1 MPDQVGHDEDNI
13 EENINRIDMAE
24 KKLDIVPLYDWGMFT
39 EPRPSVVAGPCSAE
53 TEEQVMET
61 AKGLKELGINVY
73 RAGIWKPRT
82 HPGSFEGIGTDG
94 LRWMQKAKKEYGLK
108 IATEVA
114 SEKHVFEC
122 LKYGVDLVW
131 LGART
136 TANPFLVQEIAD
148 ALKDTDIPVL
158 VKNPVNPDIDL
169 WIGAL
174 ERLNRAGIRKL
185 GVIHRG
191 FSTADKIKYRND
203 PQWQMAIELRSRHPE
218 LPFFVDPSHMA
229 GCKEYIR
236 ELSQRSLDLGFE
248 GLMIESHCNPSCALS
263 DARQQLT
270 PEELRDLLYN
280 QIKVRDTDS
289 DAKEWKDNIDQ
300 LRAKID
306 ILDENLLYTLGARM
320 KVSRQI
326 GEYKKN
332 NNIAILQTSRWDKV
346 LAKVVAKGQ
355 EYDLPEGFI
364 KEIFNAIHEASV
376 EIQNQIIS
384 ADRSE

>member
-1 MPDQVGHDEDNI
+1 
-13 EENINRIDMAE
+13 MADI
-24 KKLDIVPLYDWGMFT
+24 KLNIVPLYDWGMFT

-61 AKGLKELGINVY
+61 AKGLKDLGINVF

-82 HPGSFEGIGTDG
+82 HPGSFEGIGTPG
-94 LRWMQKAKKEYGLK
+94 LKWMQKAKAEYGLK

-122 LKYGVDLVW
+122 LKHGVDLVW
-131 LGART
+131 IGART

-158 VKNPVNPDIDL
+158 VKNPVSPDIDL

-174 ERLNRAGIRKL
+174 ERLNRAGIKKL

-191 FSTADKIKYRND
+191 FSTADKIRYRND
-203 PQWQMAIELRSRHPE
+203 PQWQMAVELRSRHPE

-229 GCKEYIR
+229 GCKEYIQ

-263 DARQQLT
+263 DAKQQLS

-280 QIKVRDTDS
+280 KIKVRDRDS
-289 DAKEWKDNIDQ
+289 DSREWKENIDQ

-306 ILDENLLYTLGARM
+306 IIDENILYALGSRM
-320 KVSRQI
+320 KISRQI
-326 GEYKKN
+326 GEYKKSN
-332 NNIAILQTSRWDKV
+332 NVAILQTSRWDAV
-346 LAKVVAKGQ
+346 LAKVVAKGK
-355 EYDLPEGFI
+355 EYGLSEEFVKNVFD
-364 KEIFNAIHEASV
+364 AIHEASV
-376 EIQNQIIS
+376 EIQNQVIS
-384 ADRSE
+384 ENRSE

>member
-1 MPDQVGHDEDNI
+1 
-13 EENINRIDMAE
+13 MAN
-24 KKLDIVPLYDWGMFT
+24 KKLELVPLYEWGMFT
-39 EPRPSVVAGPCSAE
+39 EPRPSVIAGPCSAE
-53 TEEQVMET
+53 TEEQVMQT
-61 AKGLKELGINVY
+61 ALQLKGIGINVF

-82 HPGSFEGIGTDG
+82 HPGSFEGIGAPG
-94 LRWMQKAKKEYGLK
+94 LKWMQRAKREFGLK

-114 SEKHVFEC
+114 GEKHVFEC

-174 ERLNRAGIRKL
+174 ERLNGAGIKKL

-191 FSTADKIKYRND
+191 FSTSDRIKYRNSPD
-203 PQWQMAIELRSRHPE
+203 WQIAIELRSRYPE
-218 LPFFVDPSHMA
+218 LPFFVDPSHMS
-229 GCKEYIR
+229 GCRDYIR
-236 ELSQRSLDLGFE
+236 EISQRSLDLGFE
-248 GLMIESHCNPSCALS
+248 GLMIESHCDPSCALS

-270 PEELRDLLYN
+270 PDQLGDLLYN
-280 QIKVRDTDS
+280 QIKVRDADS
-289 DAKEWKDNIDQ
+289 DSPQWKDNIDQ

-306 ILDENLLYTLGARM
+306 IIDENLLYALGSRM

-326 GEYKKN
+326 GQYKKD
-332 NNIAILQTSRWDKV
+332 NNIAILQASRWDAV
-346 LAKVVAKGQ
+346 LEQVVAKGR
-355 EYDLPEGFI
+355 EYGLPERFLTTV
-364 KEIFNAIHEASV
+364 FNAIHEASV
-376 EIQNQIIS
+376 EAQNKIIS
-384 ADRSE
+384 GNPED

>member
-1 MPDQVGHDEDNI
+1 
-13 EENINRIDMAE
+13 MAN
-24 KKLDIVPLYDWGMFT
+24 KKLDIVPLYEWGMFT

-53 TEEQVMET
+53 SEEQVMET
-61 AKGLKELGINVY
+61 AKGLKDLGINVY

-82 HPGSFEGIGTDG
+82 HPGSFEGVGAPG
-94 LRWMQKAKKEYGLK
+94 LKWMQRAKKEYGLK
-108 IATEVA
+108 ISTEVA

-229 GCKEYIR
+229 GCKDYIR

-263 DARQQLT
+263 DAKQQLT
-270 PEELRDLLYN
+270 PAELSDLLYN
-280 QIKVRDTDS
+280 QITVRDSDS

-346 LAKVVAKGQ
+346 LAKVVAKGE
-355 EYDLPEGFI
+355 EYGLSEKFLTDV
-364 KEIFNAIHEASV
+364 FNAIHEASV
-376 EIQNQIIS
+376 EIQNQVIS
-384 ADRSE
+384 GGRSE

>member
-1 MPDQVGHDEDNI
+1 
-13 EENINRIDMAE
+13 MAD
-24 KKLDIVPLYDWGMFT
+24 KKLDIVPLYEWGMFT

-53 TEEQVMET
+53 TEEQVIQT
-61 AKGLKELGINVY
+61 AKGLKEMGINVY

-82 HPGSFEGIGTDG
+82 HPGSFEGVGAPG
-94 LRWMQKAKKEYGLK
+94 LKWMQRAKKEYGLK
-108 IATEVA
+108 ISTEVA

-229 GCKEYIR
+229 GCKDYIQ

-263 DARQQLT
+263 DAKQQLT
-270 PEELRDLLYN
+270 PDELSDLLYN
-280 QIKVRDTDS
+280 KITVRDSDS
-289 DAKEWKDNIDQ
+289 DSKEWKENIDQ

-326 GEYKKN
+326 GEYKRAN
-332 NNIAILQTSRWDKV
+332 NVAILQTSRWDKV

-355 EYDLPEGFI
+355 EYDLPEDFI
-364 KEIFNAIHEASV
+364 KEVFNAIHEASV
-376 EIQNQIIS
+376 EIQNKVIS
-384 ADRSE
+384 GDRSE

>member
-1 MPDQVGHDEDNI
+1 
-13 EENINRIDMAE
+13 MASRN
-24 KKLDIVPLYDWGMFT
+24 LDIIPLYEWGMFT

-82 HPGSFEGIGTDG
+82 HPGSFEGVGSDG
-94 LRWMQKAKKEYGLK
+94 LRWLQKAKKEYGLK

-114 SEKHVFEC
+114 GEKHVFEC
-122 LKYGVDLVW
+122 LKFGVDLVW

-158 VKNPVNPDIDL
+158 VKNPVNPDLDL

-174 ERLNRAGIRKL
+174 ERLNRAGIKKL

-191 FSTADKIKYRND
+191 FSTFEKIKYRND
-203 PQWQMAIELRSRHPE
+203 PQWQVAIELRSRYPQ

-229 GCKEYIR
+229 GSREYIR
-236 ELSQRSLDLGFE
+236 EISQRSLDLGFE
-248 GLMIESHCNPSCALS
+248 GLMIESHCDPSAALS
-263 DARQQLT
+263 DAKQQLT
-270 PEELRDLLYN
+270 PAQLSDLLYN
-280 QIKVRDTDS
+280 QITVRDADS
-289 DAKEWKDNIDQ
+289 EAKEWKENIDQ

-306 ILDENLLYTLGARM
+306 IIDENLLYALGSRM
-320 KVSRQI
+320 KISRQI
-326 GEYKKN
+326 GEYKKS
-332 NNIAILQTSRWDKV
+332 NNIAILQTSRWDAV
-346 LAKVVAKGQ
+346 LAKVVEKGK
-355 EYDLPEGFI
+355 EYDLPQKFI
-364 KEIFNAIHEASV
+364 EDVFNAIHETSV
-376 EIQNQIIS
+376 EVQNEVIS
-384 ADRSE
+384 GGYQE

>member
-1 MPDQVGHDEDNI
+1 
-13 EENINRIDMAE
+13 MANKNLE
-24 KKLDIVPLYDWGMFT
+24 LIPLYEWGMFT
-39 EPRPSVVAGPCSAE
+39 EPRPSVIAGPCSAE
-53 TEEQVMET
+53 TEEQVMQT
-61 AKGLKELGINVY
+61 AAQLKEFGINVF

-82 HPGSFEGIGTDG
+82 HPGCFEGVGTPG
-94 LRWMQKAKKEYGLK
+94 LKWMQRAKRELGLK

-158 VKNPVNPDIDL
+158 VKNPVNPDLDL

-174 ERLNRAGIRKL
+174 ERLNRAGIKKL

-191 FSTADKIKYRND
+191 FSTSDKIKYRNNPD
-203 PQWQMAIELRSRHPE
+203 WQIAIELRSRYPQ

-229 GCKEYIR
+229 GSRDYIR
-236 ELSQRSLDLGFE
+236 EISQRSLDLGFE
-248 GLMIESHCNPSCALS
+248 GLMIESHCDPSCALS
-263 DARQQLT
+263 DAKQQLT
-270 PEELRDLLYN
+270 PAQLEDLLYN
-280 QIKVRDTDS
+280 QITVRDADS
-289 DAKEWKDNIDQ
+289 DSPQWKDNIDQ

-306 ILDENLLYTLGARM
+306 IIDENILYALGSRM

-332 NNIAILQTSRWDKV
+332 NNIAILQASRWDAV
-346 LAKVVAKGQ
+346 LEQVVAKGM
-355 EYDLPEGFI
+355 EYGLNEKFI
-364 KEIFNAIHEASV
+364 TTVFNAIHEASV
-376 EIQNQIIS
+376 EAQNEILSGSQN
-384 ADRSE
+384 

>member
-1 MPDQVGHDEDNI
+1 M
-13 EENINRIDMAE
+13 
-24 KKLDIVPLYDWGMFT
+24 KLDLVPLYDWGMFT

-53 TEEQVMET
+53 TEEQVMKT
-61 AKGLKELGINVY
+61 AEGLKELGINVY

-82 HPGSFEGIGTDG
+82 HPGSFEGVGAPA
-94 LRWMQKAKKEYGLK
+94 LKWMQKAKKEYGLK
-108 IATEVA
+108 ISTEVA

-191 FSTADKIKYRND
+191 FSTVDKIKYRND
-203 PQWQMAIELRSRHPE
+203 PQWQMAIELRSRYPE

-229 GCKEYIR
+229 GCKDYIR

-248 GLMIESHCNPSCALS
+248 GLMVESHCNPSCALS
-263 DARQQLT
+263 DAKQQLT
-270 PEELRDLLYN
+270 PAELRDLLTN
-280 QIKVRDTDS
+280 QITVRDSDS
-289 DAKEWKDNIDQ
+289 DSKEWKENIDQ

-306 ILDENLLYTLGARM
+306 ILDENLLYTLSSRM

-332 NNIAILQTSRWDKV
+332 SNVAILQTSRWDAV
-346 LAKVVAKGQ
+346 LAKVVAKGR
-355 EYDLPEGFI
+355 EYGLPEDFI
-364 KEIFNAIHEASV
+364 KEVFNAIHETSV
-376 EIQNQIIS
+376 EIQNQVIS
-384 ADRSE
+384 EGR

>member
-1 MPDQVGHDEDNI
+1 MGT
-13 EENINRIDMAE
+13 
-24 KKLDIVPLYDWGMFT
+24 KKLDIIPLYDWGMFT

-82 HPGSFEGIGTDG
+82 HPGSFEGVGAPG
-94 LRWMQKAKKEYGLK
+94 LKWMQRAKREYGLK

-174 ERLNRAGIRKL
+174 ERLNRAGIKKL

-229 GCKEYIR
+229 GCKDYIR

-263 DARQQLT
+263 DAKQQLT
-270 PEELRDLLYN
+270 PAELKDLLYN
-280 QIKVRDTDS
+280 QITVRDSDS

-320 KVSRQI
+320 KVSKQI

-332 NNIAILQTSRWDKV
+332 NNIAILQTSRWDAV
-346 LAKVVAKGQ
+346 LAKVVAKGE
-355 EYDLPEGFI
+355 EYGLTERFLTDV
-364 KEIFNAIHEASV
+364 FNAIHEASV
-376 EIQNQIIS
+376 EIQNQVIS
-384 ADRSE
+384 DNLSE